1 MNVLAIIPARSGS
14 KRLPGKNIKE
24 LCGKPLI
31 SWTIEAALS
40 EPTLNEVI
48 VSTDCEN
55 IAKISV
61 NCGAKVPY
69 LRPKSLAADES
80 TTVDVIR
87 SIIEYYSNIG
97 KTFDFVMLLQPT
109 SPLRTSKH
117 ISEAISLLKEKD
129 ADSVISVCPV
139 EHSPLWSNTLDESLS
154 MDKFIDDDIKN
165 SRSQDLPKYY
175 RLNGALYLTRVSRFL
190 VEGALLLSSN
200 SYAYV
205 MDSKSSIDI
214 DEELDFLFAE
224 TILNKRDT

>member
-1 MNVLAIIPARSGS
+1 
-14 KRLPGKNIKE
+14 
-24 LCGKPLI
+24 
-31 SWTIEAALS
+31 
-40 EPTLNEVI
+40 
-48 VSTDCEN
+48 
-55 IAKISV
+55 
-61 NCGAKVPY
+61 
-69 LRPKSLAADES
+69 
-80 TTVDVIR
+80 
-87 SIIEYYSNIG
+87 
-97 KTFDFVMLLQPT
+97 MLLQPT